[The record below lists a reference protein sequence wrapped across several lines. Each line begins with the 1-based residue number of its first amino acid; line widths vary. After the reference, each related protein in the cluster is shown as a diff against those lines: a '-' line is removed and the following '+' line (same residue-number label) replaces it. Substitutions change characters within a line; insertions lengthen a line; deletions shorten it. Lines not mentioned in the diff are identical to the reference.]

1 MAKSEKN
8 RTIVWPGSSFFSL
21 LSCSWRIQKNLFGH
35 SLASTYSQQQ
45 KAWLV
50 RKEEVSPF
58 RGMFK
63 WCHIAGQH
71 SYEFIIKPKEKLSQF
86 AFIMRVNDARARV
99 LRISLSPSH
108 VCPLPPSSSPI
119 ENIKVWFLSGGKIT
133 IFFFS
138 VGLAESRPE
147 SA

>member
-50 RKEEVSPF
+50 REKEVSPF

-86 AFIMRVNDARARV
+86 AFIMRVNDARAPGFTHFS
-99 LRISLSPSH
+99 ISLTCVSAAAVVVADRKHKSLIS
-108 VCPLPPSSSPI
+108 VRG
-119 ENIKVWFLSGGKIT
+119 ENYN
-133 IFFFS
+133 FFFS